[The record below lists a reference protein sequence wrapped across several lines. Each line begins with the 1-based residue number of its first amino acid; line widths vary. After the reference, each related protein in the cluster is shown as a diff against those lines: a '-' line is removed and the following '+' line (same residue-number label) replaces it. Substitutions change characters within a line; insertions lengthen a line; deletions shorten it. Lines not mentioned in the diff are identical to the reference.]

1 LGPACRLNHLLLLY
15 ALASLNQLVQSR
27 RIHLALCYLLLLRGL
42 LLALFSEAF
51 IVVIFPGDHSLQF
64 IEFILKEDRLAR
76 LSLGRTATTFRLK
89 EWHKDIFDEFFVVD
103 LIHDQLLDQVLALLI
118 VAAAVEVVD
127 GVLQLEDRT
136 LNLRHLLLLGIV
148 VCDEEIRQEIE
159 RFEPPPLRLDVVH
172 NLVKNYLGIVVL
184 FLRGAGH
191 FVEDRVKVVGHAFSA
206 LFVKIIL
213 LVLLGKQ

>member
-1 LGPACRLNHLLLLY
+1 M
-15 ALASLNQLVQSR
+15 
-27 RIHLALCYLLLLRGL
+27 
-42 LLALFSEAF
+42 
-51 IVVIFPGDHSLQF
+51 
-64 IEFILKEDRLAR
+64 
-76 LSLGRTATTFRLK
+76 
-89 EWHKDIFDEFFVVD
+89 VD

-127 GVLQLEDRT
+127 GVLQLEDGT

-159 RFEPPPLRLDVVH
+159 RFEPPPFRLDVVH
-172 NLVKNYLGIVVL
+172 HLVKKYLGIVVL

-206 LFVKIIL
+206 LFVKTIL